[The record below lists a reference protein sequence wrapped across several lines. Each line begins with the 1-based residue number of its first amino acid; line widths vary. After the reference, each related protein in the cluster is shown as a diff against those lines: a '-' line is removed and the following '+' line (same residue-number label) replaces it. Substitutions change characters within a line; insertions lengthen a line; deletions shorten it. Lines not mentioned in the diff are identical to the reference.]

1 MSRRR
6 RHESKLPSI
15 SSWVARLRHRV
26 LGWVGG
32 PVARLEWCH
41 AQRQSLRTPGHDAV
55 WVRNDTMPWA
65 LWGARRGYFELERMD
80 GLTYL
85 RAARAG

>member
-6 RHESKLPSI
+6 PSKPS
-15 SSWVARLRHRV
+15 SRASWFARLRGRV
-26 LGWVGG
+26 LGWIGG
-32 PVARLEWCH
+32 PIARVEWCH
-41 AQRQSLRTPGHDAV
+41 AQRQSLRRPGQVVV
-55 WVRNDTMPWA
+55 WVRSDTMPWA

-85 RAARAG
+85 RAPRGG